1 MGDLEDRV
9 LDFIWREGLIPSGGD
24 SPAVAGDKSV
34 VVVAVSGGPDSV
46 CLLHVLHQLKSSL
59 GIKLHIAHLNHMLRG
74 AASEGD
80 SSYVRQLGR
89 SFRIP
94 VTVESS
100 DVDAYRRE
108 HKLSLEEAAREVR
121 YGFLARVAESVGAD
135 CVALG
140 HTEDD
145 QVETVLMHLVRGAGI
160 AGLRG
165 MSPVVD
171 MNTRGG
177 GKLRVIRPLIEVSKK
192 ETEHYC
198 SAHGLNPRIDATN
211 ESLDYARNRFRH
223 EIIPILRKSNSDI
236 GAAVRRVTETAAD
249 IMSFL
254 DIELDKVWSDAVCV
268 NPVGIEINKAAVIE
282 LHTALLR
289 HLLRRVVREALGD
302 IVDIEAVH
310 IEKMMEALSKPAGK
324 KISLPRGLKFYVG
337 YDTCLLHKDAVD
349 VCPLSEIKGTRRLK
363 VPGVTLLP
371 GWRVRADIVGH
382 GERASGFT
390 ACIDMDAVGKQL
402 TVRCRRPG
410 DRFRPLGMSNAKKLQ
425 DFMVDARIPSIWR
438 DRVPLV
444 CSLDGIVWVVGWR
457 IADSVKIT
465 DSTKHLLRISFEQRD

>member
-1 MGDLEDRV
+1 MGNLEDRV

-24 SPAVAGDKSV
+24 SPAFAGDKRV

-59 GIKLHIAHLNHMLRG
+59 GIKLHIAHLNHMIRG

-80 SSYVRQLGR
+80 ASYVRQLGR

-121 YGFLARVAESVGAD
+121 YGFLSRVAESVGAD

-171 MNTRGG
+171 MDTRDG

-223 EIIPILRKSNSDI
+223 EIIPILRKSNSGI

-254 DIELDKVWSDAVCV
+254 DIEADKAWSDAVCV
-268 NPVGIEINKAAVIE
+268 SPAGITINIADVIA
-282 LHTALLR
+282 LHPALLR

-337 YDTCLLHKDAVD
+337 YDTCLLANESAD
-349 VCPLSEIKGTRRLK
+349 VCPLPEIKGTRRLK

-371 GWRVRADIVGH
+371 GWRVRADIVGC
-382 GERASGFT
+382 GEKVGGFS
-390 ACIDMDAVGKQL
+390 ACIDLDASGKQL

-410 DRFRPLGMSNAKKLQ
+410 DRFRPLGMSNTKKLQ
-425 DFMVDARIPSIWR
+425 DFMVDSRIPSTWR

-457 IADSVKIT
+457 IADTVKIT
-465 DSTKHLLRISFEQRD
+465 DSTKNSLHISFERRD